1 MSNAALRCTRPPPPR
16 APRRPLPEGA
26 CDSHAH
32 VFGPSDRYPYATGTQ
47 YRPADRAYFPPDV
60 TVDDYVALLA
70 ALGVRHA
77 VLVQPNIYGSDHR
90 CLLNALARFN
100 GGARGIGVVSMTAS
114 DEELRALHQAGLRGV
129 RFHGVGAHHMDALR
143 DFSARLS
150 AMTWHIQIYASLDW
164 IAAHAAPLATLA
176 CPVVFDHF
184 AGLQLDAP
192 GVERDFQT
200 LLRLVAEGPVWVKL
214 SAPFRVM
221 PRSPPYHALAG
232 RARAL
237 ADAAPHRLLW
247 GSDWPYLR
255 VAAPL
260 PDGGDLLDALAEWL
274 PHSDHLRAVLCDNPR
289 TLYGLDDS
297 ESDGCAH
304 Q

>member
-232 RARAL
+232 RARACRCRAASPALGQRL
-237 ADAAPHRLLW
+237 ALSARCRAIARRRRSAGRSGGMAPAFGSSARGTLRQSPDAI
-247 GSDWPYLR
+247 
-255 VAAPL
+255 
-260 PDGGDLLDALAEWL
+260 
-274 PHSDHLRAVLCDNPR
+274 R
-289 TLYGLDDS
+289 TGR
-297 ESDGCAH
+297 
-304 Q
+304 